1 MVGGGGG
8 TFFKDMVVGWMNGS
22 VGWGKM
28 DGGGKF
34 ERNKGWKKWMAQEES
49 NLYREKE
56 S

>member
-1 MVGGGGG
+1 
-8 TFFKDMVVGWMNGS
+8 MVVCWMNGS

-28 DGGGKF
+28 DSGGGGKF
-34 ERNKGWKKWMAQEES
+34 ERNKVWKKWMAQEES